1 VLKIVPDMAKAL
13 QRSGAELPEG
23 VQLEMTALFS
33 HWQSNPQ
40 IPAEQFVFSP
50 PNGAER
56 VESLFAPSPETQRHP
71 LLGKDAP
78 TFELDTLT
86 GKLVKLADLKE
97 KDVII
102 LDFWATWCG
111 PCVKA
116 LPTINEVA
124 NAYKAKGVVFYA
136 VNVGEDAETVSA
148 FLKELQLNIPVLL
161 DKEEKVAAL
170 YGAEGIPQTVL
181 IGKDGIVQ
189 VVHVGLS
196 PDLKE
201 KLSHELD
208 ELLAGKNLVDA
219 EQKPKGNEKPDAK

>member
-1 VLKIVPDMAKAL
+1 
-13 QRSGAELPEG
+13 
-23 VQLEMTALFS
+23 MTALFS
-33 HWQSNPQ
+33 NWKTDSQLG
-40 IPAEQFVFSP
+40 AEQFAFSP
-50 PNGAER
+50 PKGAEK
-56 VESLFAPSPETQRHP
+56 VDSLFGPGASPKRHP

-78 TFELDTLT
+78 VFELDTLA

-97 KDVII
+97 KEIII

-116 LPTINEVA
+116 LPTITEVA
-124 NAYKAKGVVFYA
+124 SAYKAKGVVFYA

-148 FLKELQLNIPVLL
+148 FLKEKELDVPVLL
-161 DKEEKVAAL
+161 DKEGKVAGL

-196 PDLKE
+196 ADLKV

-208 ELLAGKNLVDA
+208 ELLAGKKLA
-219 EQKPKGNEKPDAK
+219 EAGEKPADDEKPDAK